1 MKILRKIALILIIVG
16 SILLGFGILLSAMNV
31 YTALFGPNSVG
42 IIGGADW
49 PTAWL
54 IFRTR
59 ALDRYGAMMLTG
71 LVMIAVSVV
80 LRIVGRT
87 KK

>member
-16 SILLGFGILLSAMNV
+16 AVLLGFGILLSAMNV

-71 LVMIAVSVV
+71 LVMIAAAIIV
-80 LRIVGRT
+80 RIVIR
-87 KK
+87 KKK